1 MFFEVKTS
9 VGETSL
15 GQSVALYG
23 ACRTVSRNKR
33 RTISRNTRH
42 LSPNLIRFEPV
53 SDDYLGW
60 VGPLT

>member
-15 GQSVALYG
+15 GQFVALYG
-23 ACRTVSRNKR
+23 ACRTIKRNNK
-33 RTISRNTRH
+33 RTISRNTQH
-42 LSPNLIRFEPV
+42 LSPNLIRYEPG
-53 SDDYLGW
+53 SDDNLGW